1 VYIEMF
7 ADMRRVRRGSN
18 FGALWAMA
26 MTDSMAL
33 WLFWMY
39 LYLYLNLCLC
49 LCLCPTL
56 TCFRF
61 LYGCSLDWGLAC
73 FQHLTAAV
81 KKKLERVS
89 PRRRPGP
96 RAAQLGSKPP
106 KSAQVKV
113 GDVSMLVLFVIA
125 TLGRLPFF
133 L

>member
-81 KKKLERVS
+81 KKNLKEFRRDVDQVQELLNLAQS
-89 PRRRPGP
+89 PQ
-96 RAAQLGSKPP
+96 RAP
-106 KSAQVKV
+106 K
-113 GDVSMLVLFVIA
+113 
-125 TLGRLPFF
+125 
-133 L
+133 